1 MKASSLKKFFTRL
14 KMVYFNLIKYGSL
27 EYVINFVDNEE
38 KKDKSKKWK
47 IIKIAISLFNN
58 LFLFLI

>member
-27 EYVINFVDNEE
+27 EYVINLVDNEE
-38 KKDKSKKWK
+38 KKDKSKK
-47 IIKIAISLFNN
+47 
-58 LFLFLI
+58 